1 MKAFWFVRIKYALL
15 VFLCML
21 ATACAGNNLS
31 MPTQE
36 EQDMRWQKFLAHDI
50 EVKPYTLQGSFR
62 FGSSSGTNRVN
73 YIFWSNGEL
82 PVRVDIMAG
91 VGASIAKI
99 TENKE
104 DIVMYFPQEKKAVF
118 MGNFEEMNPLVSLGM
133 PAPLSFYEMS
143 LLLRG
148 GFNKVLQDVSLDTVK
163 SRKAKDDYK
172 KYSYYFSSLKM
183 DGMVQLDDSGLP
195 RYCEINNE
203 WVLELSYEENTQY
216 PHKVVITS
224 LIDDYR
230 AILLVKDRS
239 FPAPYKDEDFKFA
252 LPADT
257 EILKN

>member
-1 MKAFWFVRIKYALL
+1 MKTFWFAGIRYVLLALL
-15 VFLCML
+15 CAAV
-21 ATACAGNNLS
+21 TACAGNNVSL
-31 MPTQE
+31 PTQE
-36 EQDMRWQKFLAHDI
+36 EQDMRWKKFLAHDVEI
-50 EVKPYTLQGSFR
+50 KPYTLQGSFR

-82 PVRVDIMAG
+82 PLRVDIMAG
-91 VGASIAKI
+91 VGAGIAKI
-99 TENKE
+99 TENKD

-118 MGNFEEMNPLVSLGM
+118 MANFEEMNPLVSLGM

-148 GFNKVLQDVSLDTVK
+148 GFNKVLQELSLDTVK
-163 SRKAKDDYK
+163 SGKAKEDHK

-183 DGMVQLDDSGLP
+183 DGMVQLDDNGLP

-203 WVLELSYEENTQY
+203 WAFDLTYEENTFY

-230 AILLVKDRS
+230 AVLLVKERS
-239 FPAPYKDEDFKFA
+239 FPAPYKDEDFNFA

-257 EILKN
+257 KILKN